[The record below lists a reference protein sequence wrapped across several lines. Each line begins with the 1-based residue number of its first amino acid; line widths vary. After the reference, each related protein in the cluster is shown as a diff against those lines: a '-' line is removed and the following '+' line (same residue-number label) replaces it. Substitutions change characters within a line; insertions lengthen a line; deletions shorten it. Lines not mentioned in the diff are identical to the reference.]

1 MGEEILAA
9 GPLVERS
16 TSKKMVLEGTVN
28 KKLEVDQLIV
38 KSSGV
43 DNLWWGSCSDGSL
56 FFCFSS
62 LAICGT

>member
-28 KKLEVDQLIV
+28 KKLEVD
-38 KSSGV
+38 
-43 DNLWWGSCSDGSL
+43 
-56 FFCFSS
+56 
-62 LAICGT
+62 